1 MSKLMDALIDAAE
14 LLDWSVHIYDDYIE
28 FEKYSPAGEDFIF
41 TITGNDEARVA
52 EQVREYAYDFDPD
65 EHAEMWV
72 ESRGKRGGGRMILEA
87 VVCPDCGELTVR
99 NIQIDEFGTPVWAC
113 QKCGVVHEDRSWYR
127 CISQKEAEDI
137 INTREP
143 RGLFLLDTGIEVVG
157 IDNETG
163 HAWTEEFPGRMECME
178 WLIGDREASQ

>member
-41 TITGNDEARVA
+41 TITGNDEARVV

-72 ESRGKRGGGRMILEA
+72 ESRGKRG
-87 VVCPDCGELTVR
+87 VPDSIRTLIDDADAIKEMVSELADALR
-99 NIQIDEFGTPVWAC
+99 KADE
-113 QKCGVVHEDRSWYR
+113 QY
-127 CISQKEAEDI
+127 Q
-137 INTREP
+137 NEP
-143 RGLFLLDTGIEVVG
+143 AG
-157 IDNETG
+157 
-163 HAWTEEFPGRMECME
+163 
-178 WLIGDREASQ
+178 

>member
-72 ESRGKRGGGRMILEA
+72 ESRGKRG
-87 VVCPDCGELTVR
+87 VPDSIRTLIDDADAIKEMAFELADALR
-99 NIQIDEFGTPVWAC
+99 KAE
-113 QKCGVVHEDRSWYR
+113 EEY
-127 CISQKEAEDI
+127 QKEVA
-137 INTREP
+137 
-143 RGLFLLDTGIEVVG
+143 G
-157 IDNETG
+157 
-163 HAWTEEFPGRMECME
+163 
-178 WLIGDREASQ
+178 

>member
-41 TITGNDEARVA
+41 TITGNDEARVV

-72 ESRGKRGGGRMILEA
+72 ESRGKRG
-87 VVCPDCGELTVR
+87 VPDSIRTLIDDADAIKEMVSELADALR
-99 NIQIDEFGTPVWAC
+99 KAE
-113 QKCGVVHEDRSWYR
+113 EEY
-127 CISQKEAEDI
+127 QKEAA
-137 INTREP
+137 
-143 RGLFLLDTGIEVVG
+143 G
-157 IDNETG
+157 
-163 HAWTEEFPGRMECME
+163 C
-178 WLIGDREASQ
+178 WLIPM